1 MTNPEAEPSS
11 TDLFILDDQNNP
23 TPMPE
28 DELLEWGA
36 WMKAAKESGRVQ
48 VADDQIGAFRIRTHF
63 CGCDHNWED
72 GPPVLFETLV
82 TENNE
87 RRDLYTQRYTNW
99 NDAEAGHTQVCNNLS

>member
-1 MTNPEAEPSS
+1 MTNPKADPSS

-23 TPMPE
+23 TPMPQ
-28 DELLEWGA
+28 DDLLEWGA
-36 WMKAAKESGRVQ
+36 WMKAAQESGRAQ
-48 VADDQIGAFRIRTHF
+48 VAEDRIDPFHIRTHF

-87 RRDLYTQRYTNW
+87 RRDLYTQRYTTW
-99 NDAEAGHTQVCNNLS
+99 NDAETGHAQVIKNLK